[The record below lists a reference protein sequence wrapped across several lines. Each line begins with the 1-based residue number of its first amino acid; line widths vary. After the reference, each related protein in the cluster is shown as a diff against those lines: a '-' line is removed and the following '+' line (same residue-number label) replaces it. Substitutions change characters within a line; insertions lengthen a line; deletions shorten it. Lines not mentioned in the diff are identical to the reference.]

1 MGFWTNLE
9 TRGKIFIGVLAA
21 VILGVGAWQFHEY
34 SIKHGTLKN
43 ASKDLAAQKM
53 NINKDADLVIAYNTF
68 PGMEGILLMNNGM
81 DPNEDS
87 RLFKEYGIKLQIKKM
102 DVVQDT
108 RDGLKA
114 GVLDAVYCTTD
125 ALSIEMGSGSQLVE
139 IKTKQIFKVN
149 ESRGADALVVTKG
162 ITKVSDLKGKK
173 VAYAVGTASNTLLI
187 NTLEA
192 SGLKSSDIE
201 AMKVA
206 DGVEAANAFKAGQCD
221 AALVWAPDDADC
233 VAAIKGATVLVST
246 ATATQIIADGLL
258 VTEDNLKAKREV
270 ITKLVGAWMKGNGLI
285 NSSTTERKTANELFA
300 KYFDFPVEVA
310 AISSTKIRFCTLQ
323 DNKNFFGLDPT
334 FTGVTGEKMYGRMA
348 VKYTEAGL
356 AKAPAA
362 WRVVSDESVIQD
374 LLGTPLAV
382 DASQT
387 VEPVAV
393 FTPPTKAEE
402 KAPAQGTKKLTLNFA
417 FGSAV
422 LDDANRTIVDREVT
436 GLAQG
441 FEGARIRV
449 EGNTD
454 NVGNAKS
461 NKTLSYARAQSVV
474 NYLVSEYKFSPNKFM
489 IVGNGP
495 DKPLCP
501 GNEDEECRAQNRR
514 TDVNFVW

>member
-1 MGFWTNLE
+1 MFNNL
-9 TRGKIFIGVLAA
+9 TMQGKIFLAVLAVA
-21 VILGVGAWQFHEY
+21 ILGGGAYAFHNY
-34 SIKHGTLKN
+34 ATKHGTLESAGKTL
-43 ASKDLAAQKM
+43 ASNKLG
-53 NINKDADLVIAYNTF
+53 ISKDADLVIAYNTF

-125 ALSIEMGSGSQLVE
+125 ALSIEMGSGSQLIE
-139 IKTKQIFKVN
+139 LKTKEIFKVN
-149 ESRGADALVVTKG
+149 ESRGADAIVVVKG

-173 VAYAVGTASNTLLI
+173 IAYAQGTASNTLLI

-192 SGLKSSDIE
+192 SGLKMSDVE
-201 AMKVA
+201 LMKVA

-221 AALVWAPDDADC
+221 AGVVWAPDDADC
-233 VAAIKGATVLVST
+233 VAAVKGASVLVST

-258 VTEDNLKAKREV
+258 VTESNLLAKRDI

-300 KYFDFPVEVA
+300 KAFDFPADVA

-356 AKAPAA
+356 AKAPAS

-374 LLGTPLAV
+374 LLNTPLASE
-382 DASQT
+382 ANQS

-402 KAPAQGTKKLTLNFA
+402 KAPAQGTKHLTLNFA
-417 FGSAV
+417 TGLYN
-422 LDDANRTIVDREVT
+422 LDDANKAIIDREIT

-454 NVGNAKS
+454 NVGNPKS
-461 NKTLSYARAQSVV
+461 NKVLSNSRAQSVV
-474 NYLVSEYKFSPNKFM
+474 NYLVSEYKFSPNKFI

-495 DKPLCP
+495 DKPVCP
-501 GNEDEECRAQNRR
+501 GNADEDCRAQNRR
-514 TDVNFVW
+514 TDVNFIW